1 MLNILLTNILYIG
14 DKYIKQL
21 FTITPNINYI
31 HLIIRYIFYLLIS
44 LIIILYIW
52 IKLRFQFWS
61 RQPVFHIYNIYYW
74 LFYQGI
80 IQKELPEKNKF
91 YAYNYQ
97 TDNYIPRDSLVEF
110 IGEHFL
116 NRQDIVYKPTIEA
129 MTSLFK
135 QSIQPLITTYY
146 KDNQL
151 VGCIT
156 ARRLTISLN
165 NYTSPTRIEM
175 PCYYIDF
182 LCVHKNY
189 RKQNIAPNLIQTH
202 EYNQREKTKVLVS
215 LFKREGELNV
225 IVPLVLYKTYGY
237 VIYKWKQEIITLAI
251 SAQQLVYIL
260 SRLNHLICKII
271 PNLSTLIDLVKSKLL
286 TLWIIGNIDNVAALY
301 IFRDTQTNYRKKQ
314 CVECLGSYNFT
325 LSHDIFLKGFTSSL
339 SQSTYGFVF
348 VENLGDN
355 NIINQLLGHQQTPST
370 VCPMAYY
377 LYNYVYKPIK
387 ASDVLIIA

>member
-1 MLNILLTNILYIG
+1 MLHVFLTNILCIG

-21 FTITPNINYI
+21 FTITPNIDYI
-31 HLIIRYIFYLLIS
+31 RLIIRYIFYLLIS

-52 IKLRFQFWS
+52 IKIRFQFWS

-91 YAYNYQ
+91 YIYNYQ
-97 TDNYIPRDSLVEF
+97 TDNYIPKDSIVEF
-110 IGEHFL
+110 IGKHFL
-116 NRQDIVYKPTIEA
+116 NRPDIVYKPTIEA
-129 MTSLFK
+129 MTVLFK
-135 QSIQPLITTYY
+135 QSIQPLITTYH

-156 ARRLTISLN
+156 ARRLTISIN
-165 NYTSPTRIEM
+165 NYTYPTRIEM
-175 PCYYIDF
+175 SCYYIDF
-182 LCVHKNY
+182 LCVHKDY
-189 RKQNIAPNLIQTH
+189 RKQNIAPTLIQTH
-202 EYNQREKTKVLVS
+202 EYNQREKTKIPVS

-237 VIYKWKQEIITLAI
+237 VIYKWKQEITTMSI
-251 SAQQLVYIL
+251 SAKQLVYII
-260 SRLNHLICKII
+260 SRLNHIICRIM
-271 PNLSTLIDLVKSKLL
+271 PNLSTLIDLVESKLL
-286 TLWIIGNIDNVAALY
+286 TIWIIGNINNIAAIY
-301 IFRDTQTNYRKKQ
+301 IFRDAQTVYRKKN
-314 CVECLGSYNFT
+314 CIECLGSYNFT
-325 LSHDIFLKGFTSSL
+325 LSNDIFLKGFTSSL
-339 SQSTYGFVF
+339 SQLEYRFVF

-355 NIINQLLGHQQTPST
+355 YIINQLLGQQLTPST